1 MHAGIGSVMGM
12 YLFAS
17 VMILLNL
24 AAFGPGIL
32 WSERGRPGNSQ
43 SPQPVVDLADN

>member
-1 MHAGIGSVMGM
+1 MGM

-24 AAFGPGIL
+24 AAFGPGAL
-32 WSERGRPGNSQ
+32 WREKSIRGDTGG
-43 SPQPVVDLADN
+43 LASADTA